1 MSRDPVTKRG
11 TQTLHISRARTFTGQ
26 NSSVVHPFIH
36 PLAAD
41 GSSHELKSGYSD
53 PLKKEPVKHGHVM
66 CDICPSTGRH
76 PAAFRVS
83 GGACRVAEYPAE
95 LRRDDH
101 MAGKV
106 Q

>member
-1 MSRDPVTKRG
+1 MRSRDPVTERG
-11 TQTLHISRARTFTGQ
+11 PQILHISRAKTFTGQ
-26 NSSVVHPFIH
+26 NSLVVHPFIH

-41 GSSHELKSGYSD
+41 GSTQLKSGYGD
-53 PLKKEPVKHGHVM
+53 PLKKEPVKHGPVM

-76 PAAFRVS
+76 PAALRAS
-83 GGACRVAEYPAE
+83 GGVCRVAEYPAE